1 MYLSFCNTPVK
12 GEYSRSVSIDIIYFN
27 CGIKMLLDRYH
38 LVEARNKIEVVVKM
52 KAEIPFRLGQISNK
66 GPSGDVDGVI

>member
-1 MYLSFCNTPVK
+1 MYLSFRNTPVK
-12 GEYSRSVSIDIIYFN
+12 GEYSKSESIDITYFN
-27 CGIKMLLDRYH
+27 CGVKMLVDRYH
-38 LVEARNKIEVVVKM
+38 LVEARNKIEVIVKM

>member
-1 MYLSFCNTPVK
+1 MK
-12 GEYSRSVSIDIIYFN
+12 GEYSRSESIDIIYFN
-27 CGIKMLLDRYH
+27 CGIKILLDRYH

>member
-1 MYLSFCNTPVK
+1 MYLSFRNTPVK
-12 GEYSRSVSIDIIYFN
+12 GEYGRSESIDIIYFN

-52 KAEIPFRLGQISNK
+52 KAENTIQAWTDFEQIGRASCRER
-66 GPSGDVDGVI
+66 V

>member
-1 MYLSFCNTPVK
+1 
-12 GEYSRSVSIDIIYFN
+12 
-27 CGIKMLLDRYH
+27 MLLDRYH